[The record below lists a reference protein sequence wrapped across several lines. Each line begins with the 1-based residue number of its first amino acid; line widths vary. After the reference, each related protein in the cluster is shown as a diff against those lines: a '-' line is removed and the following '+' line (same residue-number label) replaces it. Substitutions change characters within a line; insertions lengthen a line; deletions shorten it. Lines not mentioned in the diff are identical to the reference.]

1 MNTIQRR
8 FLYFFVGCI
17 GSRVILTL
25 LAKNIDNKYLPIL
38 GYITLL
44 PALAFIYIYVTGS
57 RKIGREVGCGEI
69 WWNSLRPLH
78 SFLYFLFAY
87 NAIIKNK
94 QSWKILALDV
104 SIGLLAFFIYHSKE
118 GTFQQLHRIF

>member
-8 FLYFFVGCI
+8 FLYFLIGCI
-17 GSRVILTL
+17 GSRTL
-25 LAKNIDNKYLPIL
+25 LTILAKKIDNNYLPIL
-38 GYITLL
+38 GYIALL
-44 PALAFIYIYVTGS
+44 PAMGFLYIYATGS
-57 RKIGREVGCGEI
+57 RKTGIEVGGDKI

-118 GTFQQLHRIF
+118 GTFQQLM